1 MLTAALLSSFEVS
14 SSFHW
19 TYRSLGQLASFDRRV
34 KSEKLA
40 PYNSTYALKKKWVFC
55 LQVCMSLYHSG
66 AWCPQRSEKDLRSLE
81 LELQMVGSHIVG
93 AGNQIWDLWNS
104 SQCY

>member
-40 PYNSTYALKKKWVFC
+40 PYNSTYALKKNGYFACRYVC
-55 LQVCMSLYHSG
+55 LCTTQVPG
-66 AWCPQRSEKDLRSLE
+66 VLRGQKRTL
-81 LELQMVGSHIVG
+81 
-93 AGNQIWDLWNS
+93 DPWN
-104 SQCY
+104 

>member
-40 PYNSTYALKKKWVFC
+40 PYNSTYALKKMGILRASMYVCVPLRC
-55 LQVCMSLYHSG
+55 LVS
-66 AWCPQRSEKDLRSLE
+66 SEVRR
-81 LELQMVGSHIVG
+81 GP
-93 AGNQIWDLWNS
+93 
-104 SQCY
+104 